1 MKTIELHIT
10 LQPQVLDTQGQTL
23 TRAVHDLGYAQVNDI
38 RVGKVLYM
46 TVDEVSDEKVHNIIT
61 TLSEKLFANT
71 VIEEYSYK
79 VLDDERRMHKMKFAV
94 LVFPGSN
101 CDRDMFNAA
110 IKSGVEAE
118 YVDYRETSLSGFD
131 GVLIPGGFSFG
142 DYLRSGAMASV
153 APIISEVKRL
163 AAEGKPVL
171 GVCNGFQILT
181 EIGLLPGALLHND
194 SHLFI
199 SRNEELEIVNNQTA
213 FTNLYEQ
220 GEKVIYPVA
229 HGEGHYY
236 CTDEIYQQL
245 KANNQIIL
253 KYVNNP
259 NGSYDDIAGI
269 VNEKA
274 MYVA

>member
-1 MKTIELHIT
+1 
-10 LQPQVLDTQGQTL
+10 
-23 TRAVHDLGYAQVNDI
+23 
-38 RVGKVLYM
+38 
-46 TVDEVSDEKVHNIIT
+46 
-61 TLSEKLFANT
+61 
-71 VIEEYSYK
+71 
-79 VLDDERRMHKMKFAV
+79 MKFAV

-171 GVCNGFQILT
+171 GVCNGFQIST

-199 SRNEELEIVNNQTA
+199 SRNEKLEIVNNQTA

-269 VNEKA
+269 VNEKGNVCGMMPHPERALETLLGTDSGVKLFEA
-274 MYVA
+274 MVKSWREQHV

>member
-1 MKTIELHIT
+1 
-10 LQPQVLDTQGQTL
+10 
-23 TRAVHDLGYAQVNDI
+23 
-38 RVGKVLYM
+38 
-46 TVDEVSDEKVHNIIT
+46 
-61 TLSEKLFANT
+61 
-71 VIEEYSYK
+71 
-79 VLDDERRMHKMKFAV
+79 MKFAV

-181 EIGLLPGALLHND
+181 EIGLLPGALLDND

-199 SRNEELEIVNNQTA
+199 SRNEKLEIVNNQTA

-269 VNEKA
+269 VNEKGNVCGMMPHPERALETLLGTDSGVKLFEA
-274 MYVA
+274 MVKSWREQHV

>member
-1 MKTIELHIT
+1 
-10 LQPQVLDTQGQTL
+10 
-23 TRAVHDLGYAQVNDI
+23 
-38 RVGKVLYM
+38 
-46 TVDEVSDEKVHNIIT
+46 
-61 TLSEKLFANT
+61 
-71 VIEEYSYK
+71 
-79 VLDDERRMHKMKFAV
+79 MKFAV

-101 CDRDMFNAA
+101 CDRDMYNAA
-110 IKSGVEAE
+110 IKSGVEAD
-118 YVDYRETSLSGFD
+118 YVDYRETSLKGFD

-163 AAEGKPVL
+163 AEEGKPVL

-181 EIGLLPGALLHND
+181 EIGLLPGALLNND

-199 SRNEELEIVNNQTA
+199 SRNEELEIINNQTS
-213 FTNLYEQ
+213 FTNLYKQ

-236 CTDEIYQQL
+236 CTDEMYKQL
-245 KANNQIIL
+245 IDNNQIIL

-259 NGSYDDIAGI
+259 NGSYADIAGI
-269 VNEKA
+269 INKEGNVCGMMPHPERALEKLLGTDSGVKLFEA
-274 MYVA
+274 MVKSWREQHV

>member
-1 MKTIELHIT
+1 
-10 LQPQVLDTQGQTL
+10 
-23 TRAVHDLGYAQVNDI
+23 
-38 RVGKVLYM
+38 
-46 TVDEVSDEKVHNIIT
+46 
-61 TLSEKLFANT
+61 
-71 VIEEYSYK
+71 
-79 VLDDERRMHKMKFAV
+79 MKFAV

-181 EIGLLPGALLHND
+181 EIGLLPGELLHND

-199 SRNEELEIVNNQTA
+199 SRNEELEIVNNHTA

-269 VNEKA
+269 VNEKGNVCGMMPHPERALETLLGTDSGVKLFEA
-274 MYVA
+274 MVKSWREQHV